1 MRSEI
6 RIGAPLIAIPVLL
19 MIMMFA
25 PAAEASSK
33 KAAATTEI
41 IQQMIKKKAGNVQ
54 LVTFPD
60 TGWGPVKVVRGKA
73 PAKSGDARKPELEK
87 AETADTITFDDSR
100 HSSVRVIRGESD
112 RAAMV
117 SGQPRTGGMNL
128 EVVSFADPRERPV
141 SILRGSGSHPPDFDL
156 FGPASV
162 ADLDRVAFAV
172 DGAESSHGADLRMW
186 RIEANGPQ
194 GPMQVTSAAAID
206 VGGGDRFDV
215 AENRALGRAYL
226 ARMFRRYGNWPDA
239 IAAYNWGPGSLDA
252 WIAGGRAADR
262 FPLEVERYR
271 DRVLRDAALVHTGA
285 MTLTSGWPF
294 RAPAAAE
301 PPPIDGAIN
310 KEAALSAIG
319 SVSHDRRYR
328 STRGHDDNSNAGG
341 KLAVGTKQPAVGGS
355 SALTIGAKMARTIR

>member
-6 RIGAPLIAIPVLL
+6 RISALLIAIPVLL

-73 PAKSGDARKPELEK
+73 PAKSSDARKPELEK
-87 AETADTITFDDSR
+87 AETAETVMFDDWR

-112 RAAMV
+112 RTVMV
-117 SGQPRTGGMNL
+117 PGQPRASGTNL

-186 RIEANGPQ
+186 RNAPNGPQ

-215 AENRALGRAYL
+215 GENRALGRAYL

-239 IAAYNWGPGSLDA
+239 IAAYNWGPSSLDA
-252 WIAGGRAADR
+252 WIAAGRGTDS

-271 DRVLRDAALVHTGA
+271 DRVLRDAALAQTDL
-285 MTLTSGWPF
+285 MMLTRGWPF
-294 RAPAAAE
+294 RGPAAGE
-301 PPPIDGAIN
+301 PPPMASAMN
-310 KEAALSAIG
+310 KEISLSAIG
-319 SVSHDRRYR
+319 AI
-328 STRGHDDNSNAGG
+328 GHRQRNRDSRNQSGNPSPGR
-341 KLAVGTKQPAVGGS
+341 K
-355 SALTIGAKMARTIR
+355 LTIGAKQTAVVGR

>member
-1 MRSEI
+1 MRSQI
-6 RIGAPLIAIPVLL
+6 RNNGIAIVVPLLIGMLSPV
-19 MIMMFA
+19 
-25 PAAEASSK
+25 AEASSK
-33 KAAATTEI
+33 RAAATTEI
-41 IQQMIKKKAGNVQ
+41 VRQIINKRAGSVQ

-60 TGWGPVKVVRGKA
+60 TNWSPVKVVRGKA
-73 PAKSGDARKPELEK
+73 QAKSSDARKPEVEK
-87 AETADTITFDDSR
+87 VETAEIITFDDSR

-112 RAAMV
+112 RAVMV
-117 SGQPRTGGMNL
+117 PGQPPRPGGMNL
-128 EVVSFADPRERPV
+128 QVVNFADPRERPV

-186 RIEANGPQ
+186 RDEPSGPQ

-215 AENRALGRAYL
+215 TENRALGRAYL

-252 WIAGGRAADR
+252 WIAEGRAADR
-262 FPLEVERYR
+262 LPLEVERYR
-271 DRVLRDAALVHTGA
+271 DRVLRDAVLVQTGA
-285 MTLTSGWPF
+285 MMLTSGWPF
-294 RAPAAAE
+294 RAPAVAE
-301 PPPIDGAIN
+301 QPTIAGAID

-319 SVSHDRRYR
+319 AVSHGPRHVDTRRHR
-328 STRGHDDNSNAGG
+328 DSPNPGG
-341 KLAVGTKQPAVGGS
+341 KLAVGDKQTAVAG
-355 SALTIGAKMARTIR
+355 R